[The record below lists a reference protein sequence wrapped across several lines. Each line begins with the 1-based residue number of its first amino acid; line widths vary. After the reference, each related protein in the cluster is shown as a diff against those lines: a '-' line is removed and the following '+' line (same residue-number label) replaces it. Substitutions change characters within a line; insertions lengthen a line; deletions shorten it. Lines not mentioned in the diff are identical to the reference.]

1 MNSGESTDG
10 TPDQHAPKQL
20 LLSETE
26 IAARRRGYHGGG
38 SLSLGARHPVIAVS
52 SHSLVAQPGGDLVD
66 PLLVRRVQVV
76 VVLLAR
82 VDVQPA
88 HRRRVIARVE
98 VKVGA
103 ELGVACAVGKMGRR

>member
-1 MNSGESTDG
+1 M
-10 TPDQHAPKQL
+10 
-20 LLSETE
+20 
-26 IAARRRGYHGGG
+26 
-38 SLSLGARHPVIAVS
+38 IAVT

-66 PLLVRRVQVV
+66 PLLMRRVQVV

-103 ELGVACAVGKMGRR
+103 ELGVACAVGEMGRRYFR